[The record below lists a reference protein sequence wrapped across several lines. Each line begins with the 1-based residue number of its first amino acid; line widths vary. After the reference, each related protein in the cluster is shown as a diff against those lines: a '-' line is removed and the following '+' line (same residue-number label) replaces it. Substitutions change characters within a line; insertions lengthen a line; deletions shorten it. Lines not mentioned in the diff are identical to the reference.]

1 MMLLKRLSMM
11 NWLVK
16 KVNNVNAAD
25 TSDLVKKGDYDKKI
39 RNLKRK
45 LLTLIMVN
53 TLLLKNLMR

>member
-1 MMLLKRLSMM
+1 MM

-16 KVNNVNAAD
+16 KVNNVNTAD

>member
-1 MMLLKRLSMM
+1 MLLKRLSMM
-11 NWLVK
+11 KWLVK
-16 KVNNVNAAD
+16 KVNNVNTAD